1 MSIWLSTDEGSF
13 CALAINPIS
22 AIRTTGQKIQTING
36 RVEHADMGTLI
47 AERNRLEAELA
58 EAIRSQSSVSRDF
71 GITFSYYGR
80 G

>member
-1 MSIWLSTDEGSF
+1 MTIDE
-13 CALAINPIS
+13 LRKQINECNEAIS

-36 RVEHADMGTLI
+36 RVEHADMGALI

-58 EAIRSQSSVSRDF
+58 EAMRNQGSASRDF

-80 G
+80 S